1 MALIDIDFNNVGGQM
16 IGNGYIFTFNDE
28 DDPTTH
34 KLPYVGSTTANPYII
49 YGDFSEV
56 KYIHILGMYQPFT
69 NEVSTA
75 REYNTQ
81 NNIVLGTT
89 YRMRC
94 AKSSQN
100 TYISYRDI
108 TVYADRIE
116 IGNGYYY
123 TSSYVENTGYGG
135 VQMLMLSNMAAY

>member
-1 MALIDIDFNNVGGQM
+1 MAIIEVDYGEVDGKKKD
-16 IGNGYIFTFNDE
+16 NGYVFTFNDE
-28 DDPTTH
+28 DDTTTH
-34 KLPYVGSTTANPYII
+34 KLPYVGSTTANPYVI

-56 KYIHILGMYQPFT
+56 KYIHILGMYQPYT
-69 NEVSTA
+69 NETSTT

-81 NNIVLGTT
+81 NNVVLGNT

-94 AKSSQN
+94 AKSSTN
-100 TYISYRDI
+100 SYVSYRDI

-116 IGNGYYY
+116 IGSGYYY
-123 TSSYVENTGYGG
+123 ISSYTEHTGYGG